1 MEGSEEMSLRHDEHH
16 KEEQEEERKQMK
28 ERVNRTVKMSSVCVC
43 DCWLLYANLHTH
55 IRASEDTALQGGGNN
70 ERIRCRDYRRAKT
83 QRANGDEK

>member
-43 DCWLLYANLHTH
+43 V
-55 IRASEDTALQGGGNN
+55 
-70 ERIRCRDYRRAKT
+70 
-83 QRANGDEK
+83 